1 MYNKM
6 IKNLLLIFLVVF
18 TNTLYSQCV
27 FNETSTLTPPPVY
40 EPGDVIQVSYTLP
53 TFTGININWIHAI
66 QINLGVGWINLTP
79 GAAPGNI
86 FGSAGNWLW
95 DVQHTFPTSNLNFG
109 PGWRFV
115 NDFDPDWGTS
125 STGPF
130 TITFTVEVNQT
141 CTQDD
146 LNISISVFDDC
157 ETGGWTGGGGGCCND
172 PAFQIYNGS
181 VQVTPINTSNINHF

>member
-27 FNETSTLTPPPVY
+27 FIETSTLTPPPVY

-79 GAAPGNI
+79 GYAPTNT
-86 FGSAGNWLW
+86 FGSTGNWLW
-95 DVQHTFPTSNLNFG
+95 DIQHTFPTSNLNFG
-109 PGWRFV
+109 CGWRFV

-130 TITFTVEVNQT
+130 TITFTVEVDQT